1 MTFIAGML
9 MVMLGGAT
17 GAMLRF
23 LTQEAGKRWT
33 SLPGWTSIFAVNVV
47 GSFCIGLSF
56 GWITAIGAADAG
68 DLHLSNLQHFQDAE
82 TISLALGG
90 FVTGLCGGFTTFS
103 TFSLDNIFLLYTR
116 RWQLVFNIV
125 MSVILATLAAWGGLE
140 LGGTFA

>member
-17 GAMLRF
+17 GAMLRYF
-23 LTQEAGKRWT
+23 SQEAGKRWT
-33 SLPGWTSIFAVNVV
+33 SLPGWTAIFAVNIA

-56 GWITAIGAADAG
+56 GWIQAIGAVDSN
-68 DLHLSNLQHFQDAE
+68 DLQLSTLQHFQDTE
-82 TISLALGG
+82 SISLAMGA

-103 TFSLDNIFLLYTR
+103 TFSLDNLFLLYSR
-116 RWQLVFNIV
+116 RWQLAFNIV